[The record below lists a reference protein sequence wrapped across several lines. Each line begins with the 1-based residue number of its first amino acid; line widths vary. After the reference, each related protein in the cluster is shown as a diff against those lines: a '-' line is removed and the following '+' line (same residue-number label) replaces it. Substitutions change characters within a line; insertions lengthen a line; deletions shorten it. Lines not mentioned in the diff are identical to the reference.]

1 MYVPSQ
7 ISPQKLIDP
16 DGKPQSTP
24 KPTHL
29 DPSLLILY
37 QYLKEKTSQNRKKT
51 YQITYDLEY
60 EFLLDAARTYERI
73 GCPLLSLYILTQ
85 YKISP
90 PLVLE
95 QQSSLTVG
103 NPLKAMDDASDP
115 VTTGALD
122 FEDWDSN
129 RKDQKVNQD
138 KSGPARAADLFNNDD
153 DSSYNPFASGAK
165 QARAA
170 DLFADEPTQLSKAQD
185 LFGDDEDI
193 FASNK
198 STTRDIFADF
208 LPANNDMPASLE
220 TSSPPVTPK
229 EEETNSAVNL
239 LDDENLYVYKG
250 SLVVQMLQVG
260 FYVICI
266 HRMHAILVVLT
277 LL

>member
-1 MYVPSQ
+1 MHVFFQ

-16 DGKPQSTP
+16 DVKPQSTP
-24 KPTHL
+24 SPTHL

-95 QQSSLTVG
+95 RQSSFTVG

-129 RKDQKVNQD
+129 RKDQKV
-138 KSGPARAADLFNNDD
+138 ARATDLFNDD
-153 DSSYNPFASGAK
+153 DDATNPFASGSK

-170 DLFADEPTQLSKAQD
+170 DLFADGPAQPSRAQD

-198 STTRDIFADF
+198 SPTRDIFADF
-208 LPANNDMPASLE
+208 LPANSEKPTSVE
-220 TSSPPVTPK
+220 TSSPAVTPK
-229 EEETNSAVNL
+229 EEETDSAVNL

-250 SLVVQMLQVG
+250 SLVVQMLQVR
-260 FYVICI
+260 FQIICI
-266 HRMHAILVVLT
+266 HRMHAIASLLT

>member
-1 MYVPSQ
+1 MHVPSQ

-16 DGKPQSTP
+16 DAKPQSTP
-24 KPTHL
+24 SPTHL

-95 QQSSLTVG
+95 RQSSFTVG

-138 KSGPARAADLFNNDD
+138 KLESARAADLFNDD
-153 DSSYNPFASGAK
+153 DDATNPFASGSK

-170 DLFADEPTQLSKAQD
+170 DLFADEPAQPSRAQD

-198 STTRDIFADF
+198 STARDIFADF
-208 LPANNDMPASLE
+208 LPANTEKPTSVEA
-220 TSSPPVTPK
+220 SSPVVTSK
-229 EEETNSAVNL
+229 EEEIDSAVNL
-239 LDDENLYVYKG
+239 LDDQNLYVYKG
-250 SLVVQMLQVG
+250 SLVVQMLQVR
-260 FYVICI
+260 FRIICI
-266 HRMHAILVVLT
+266 HRIHVIASLLT